1 DPRGLVDVARVQ
13 VGHLRLGDP
22 LDLLAGQATDLHP
35 VRLARPL
42 VEPQRLLDQDSGRRR
57 LRDEREGAVLE
68 DGDLDRGDAAVL
80 VGRLRIECLTE
91 LHDVDAVLPERGP
104 DRRGRVRLAAGDLEL
119 DQSENFLRHLFP
131 QSSFLTLSNP
141 TSTGTCRSKMFTIT
155 WSFCPSGL
163 TSVISP
169 SKSASG
175 PEVILTDSPSWN
187 STCERCATAAPAPV
201 WRMRSTS
208 GCESGTGVA
217 PAPTKPVTPGV
228 FFTTVQAS
236 SLRSMLTSTYPGSV
250 RFSACTFWQ
259 SFVSITCSVGTT
271 TRRKRGR
278 WFIDSIRCSR
288 LAFTLFSCP
297 E

>member
-1 DPRGLVDVARVQ
+1 ML
-13 VGHLRLGDP
+13 
-22 LDLLAGQATDLHP
+22 
-35 VRLARPL
+35 
-42 VEPQRLLDQDSGRRR
+42 
-57 LRDEREGAVLE
+57 
-68 DGDLDRGDAAVL
+68 
-80 VGRLRIECLTE
+80 
-91 LHDVDAVLPERGP
+91 
-104 DRRGRVRLAAGDLEL
+104 
-119 DQSENFLRHLFP
+119 
-131 QSSFLTLSNP
+131 
-141 TSTGTCRSKMFTIT
+141 TIT

-187 STCERCATAAPAPV
+187 STCDRTWTAVAAPV
-201 WRMRSTS
+201 WRIRSTS

-228 FFTTVQAS
+228 FFTTVHAS
-236 SLRSMLTSTYPGSV
+236 SLRSMFTSTYPGSV
-250 RFSACTFWQ
+250 RFSACTFWP

-271 TRRKRGR
+271 TRRKRAR

>member
-1 DPRGLVDVARVQ
+1 CGAGDDPRGLVDVARVQ
-13 VGHLRLGDP
+13 IGHLRLGDP
-22 LDLLAGQATDLHP
+22 LDLLTREATDLVP
-35 VRLARPL
+35 VRLTRAL
-42 VEPQRLLDQDSGRRR
+42 VEPQRLFDQDGSRRR
-57 LRDEREGAVLE
+57 LRDERERAVLE
-68 DGDLDRGDAAVL
+68 DGDLDRDDAAVL
-80 VGRLRIECLTE
+80 VGRLRVERLAE
-91 LHDVDAVLPERGP
+91 LHDVDAVLAERRPHGW
-104 DRRGRVRLAAGDLEL
+104 GRVRLAAGDLEL
-119 DQSENFLRHLFP
+119 DQGENFLRHLLP
-131 QSSFLTLSNP
+131 QSNFLTLSNP

-155 WSFCPSGL
+155 WSFCASGL

-236 SLRSMLTSTYPGSV
+236 SLRSMFTSTSPGSL
-250 RFSACTFWQ
+250 RFPACTFWP

-271 TRRKRGR
+271 TRLKRER
-278 WFIDSIRCSR
+278 
-288 LAFTLFSCP
+288 
-297 E
+297 